1 MAFIGAYLKDGEAI
15 REKGFLFGFN
25 NLVWVVVANQ
35 VNLSSKI
42 FMLFLIL
49 PNKISEMMV
58 IKKYLISIKKI
69 LGLWRSTSRNG
80 YKIR

>member
-58 IKKYLISIKKI
+58 IKKYFLSIKKI